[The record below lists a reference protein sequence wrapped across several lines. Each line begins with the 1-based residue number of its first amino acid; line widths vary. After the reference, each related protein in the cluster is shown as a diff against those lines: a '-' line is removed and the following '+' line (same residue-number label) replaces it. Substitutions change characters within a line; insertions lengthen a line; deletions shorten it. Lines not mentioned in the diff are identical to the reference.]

1 MNYTES
7 LAYLDSL
14 GKFGIKLGMERIEGL
29 LRELGNPEQK
39 IKTVHVTGTNG
50 KGSVTSMI
58 TNILL
63 AANLKVGKFTS
74 PHLVK
79 YNERINLNGKD
90 ISDEDFATAI
100 TAVKVA
106 ADSVVKK
113 GVCEQP
119 TQIEILTA
127 AAFLYF

>member
-1 MNYTES
+1 
-7 LAYLDSL
+7 
-14 GKFGIKLGMERIEGL
+14 
-29 LRELGNPEQK
+29 
-39 IKTVHVTGTNG
+39 
-50 KGSVTSMI
+50 MI

-74 PHLVK
+74 PNLVK

-90 ISDEDFATAI
+90 ISDEDFAMAI

-119 TQIEILTA
+119 TKFEILTA
-127 AAFLYF
+127 AAFLYFICKKLIMRLSRSAWAACGILRM

>member
-58 TNILL
+58 T
-63 AANLKVGKFTS
+63 
-74 PHLVK
+74 K
-79 YNERINLNGKD
+79 YSAGSKPEGGQ
-90 ISDEDFATAI
+90 
-100 TAVKVA
+100 V
-106 ADSVVKK
+106 
-113 GVCEQP
+113 
-119 TQIEILTA
+119 
-127 AAFLYF
+127 YFPASGEV